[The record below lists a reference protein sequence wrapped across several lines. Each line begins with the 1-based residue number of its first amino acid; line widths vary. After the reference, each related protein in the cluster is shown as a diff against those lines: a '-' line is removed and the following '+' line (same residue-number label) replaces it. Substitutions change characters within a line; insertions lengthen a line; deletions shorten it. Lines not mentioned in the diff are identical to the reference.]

1 MNKESII
8 VESVYNAYLCDTLDA
23 THAYKIYD
31 QMITEGANTD
41 IRKAH
46 KKCMQE
52 FKKYANEMK
61 KIAKK
66 GDPNDRKAFDEA
78 KKGAL
83 KALEKSS
90 DVIETSS
97 SNIGSV
103 ICGYI
108 AISMIDMLKWWI
120 PALLTAGIAYIIPK
134 IHEFIN
140 LVSGIVKAVNEG
152 DSTMD
157 ALNLY
162 KQRYRDY
169 IKLNEKIIDNIE
181 KKYKDNIEK
190 KSNKK

>member
-1 MNKESII
+1 MNRESII

-23 THAYKIYD
+23 NHAYKIYD
-31 QMITEGANTD
+31 QMITEGANID

-52 FKKYANEMK
+52 FKKYTNEMK

-66 GDPNDRKAFDEA
+66 GDPKDRKAFDDA

-83 KALEKSS
+83 KALKKSS
-90 DVIETSS
+90 DVIESS
-97 SNIGSV
+97 SSDVGSV

-108 AISMIDMLKWWI
+108 AISIIDTLKWWI
-120 PALLTAGIAYIIPK
+120 PALLTLGIAYIIPK
-134 IHEFIN
+134 IHTFIN
-140 LVSGIVKAVNEG
+140 LISGIVKAAGEG
-152 DSTMD
+152 DTAMD

-169 IKLNEKIIDNIE
+169 IKLNEKIIDNLE
-181 KKYKDNIEK
+181 KKYEENIK
-190 KSNKK
+190 KNDKK